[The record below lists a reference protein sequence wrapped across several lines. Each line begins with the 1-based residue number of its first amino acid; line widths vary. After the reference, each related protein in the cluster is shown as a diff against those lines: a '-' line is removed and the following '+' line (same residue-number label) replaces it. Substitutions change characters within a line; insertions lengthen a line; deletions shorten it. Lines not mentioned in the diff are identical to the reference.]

1 MHGFPVLIFFHP
13 DCNCWFRSFTES
25 APAVR
30 QAVADCTASG
40 DLHPALKTKYSVVFY
55 GVVYVRPQKKAT
67 PNFAGNAALR
77 KNLNYGARY
86 TIIVPNS
93 IV

>member
-1 MHGFPVLIFFHP
+1 MRGSAALIFFHP

-25 APAVR
+25 APAVQ

-86 TIIVPNS
+86 TIIVPNA